1 MSDFHAKY
9 VPIKSLKVGDE
20 VIFRNL
26 GYLKVESIEPDDQI
40 GKVWVSGAVLSS
52 ENKIYYDS
60 GSFDPDS
67 TVVLVHRP
75 LLSPRKRDHP

>member
-9 VPIKSLKVGDE
+9 VPIKSLKVA
-20 VIFRNL
+20 
-26 GYLKVESIEPDDQI
+26 DDQI